1 MDLSNIKFFDDCAKK
16 VIILSFSS
24 FDQKSIGMSEKK
36 KAKALLRMKKEL
48 EIITNNG
55 YASEYYLFK
64 NIIDLSYTQKRLVSI
79 GGQIAYSYV
88 AYLLGIS
95 TIDPLERDYNIE
107 MFLGYHHDRRPCFFL
122 RAANDYKKSLVDY
135 LYHIFGLYAPVLID
149 VDGMNISIGKE
160 LDQYDYMSI
169 GFMANPLLETAEKTI
184 RFRRNESYIEFEKA
198 AKTIFLPSYL
208 SGRILPKK
216 DQIIVDILKWLISN
230 EPQNHNMSY
239 LDFYDGTYEGL
250 LHALAAIHG
259 EGIAEANLHNMNNR
273 IMLTKD
279 DIYSYV
285 RPYCCSE
292 EEAYKLMHR
301 ICMGRGSDPNYQG
314 VIAKIGIPPDDQI
327 KLKRIHYVVSEGS
340 LITEAQLVLFI
351 ASQFNRK

>member
-16 VIILSFSS
+16 VILMSLSS
-24 FDQKSIGMSEKK
+24 FNQKSIGMSKKK
-36 KAKALLRMKKEL
+36 KATALLRMKKEL

-64 NIIDLSYTQKRLVSI
+64 NIIDQSYTQKRLVSI

-122 RAANDYKKSLVDY
+122 RATNDYKKSLVDY
-135 LYHIFGLYAPVLID
+135 LYRIFGLYAPELID
-149 VDGMNISIGKE
+149 IDGINISIGKA
-160 LDQYDYMSI
+160 LDPYDYMLI
-169 GFMANPLLETAEKTI
+169 GYIENPLLETAEKLMA
-184 RFRRNESYIEFEKA
+184 FHENEPYKEFEKA
-198 AKTIFLPSYL
+198 AKSIFLPHYP

-216 DQIIVDILKWLISN
+216 SPNVAEVLKWLISI
-230 EPQNHNMSY
+230 ETLNHNLSY
-239 LDFYDGTYEGL
+239 VDFFDGTYEGL

-259 EGIAEANLHNMNNR
+259 DGIAEAGLHNMNNR

-279 DIYSYV
+279 DIYSYALT
-285 RPYCCSE
+285 CCSD
-292 EEAYKLMHR
+292 EEAYSFMHR
-301 ICMGRGSDPNYQG
+301 ICMGRGSDPKYQG
-314 VIAKIGIPPDDQI
+314 VVAKLGISTDDQI
-327 KLKRIHYVVSEGS
+327 KLKRIHYVASEGS

-351 ASQFNRK
+351 ASQFNQK